1 MKAFNLRLRVKRIFT
16 SLLILFTFLFNFY
29 QPACSE
35 SHLKITGVSGVK
47 APDVPLADTSMPDV
61 VLDASLTG
69 DVNVDVS
76 THGVPDGTTVKVK
89 FKDEVNSTTP
99 EAIVQDGMATIP
111 VRLEAGNAKVIFA
124 ETGPYVPFITKS
136 ASNGKLDADSG
147 TIALYNLENNVNDD
161 SGHGNHL
168 TYYPGWEGINY
179 VDGVNPNSKGIYFW
193 STTNTYENRRVH
205 RQVPDGSGFISTPK
219 IWSSEFAIKPLKD
232 LPSNEVWYP
241 FLIQDQH
248 ILAYVILGRTP
259 WGAGDIDKFTV
270 FHFDSKGAA
279 NSIQIP
285 NPFVYDKWS
294 YVTITHDGSVVKL
307 YINGEEK
314 GSVISEGNFG
324 PQPWGNYGVAAGAIF
339 GGPGFGNPY
348 VAIDE
353 IRISNLVRNREELAN
368 NAQELLGIG
377 LRARTLLASK
387 SNDKS
392 LKLVTSKKDKTKTKK
407 GKPRKEIR
415 LQVAETLSPQEGEV
429 KKDNDTVALFHFNG
443 TTKDS
448 VTKKALVGDPEVI
461 DFEEGKNGNDV
472 SSVGFEGEDDLVLVN
487 KKLFPGGTKEWT
499 IDFFAKPEQGRDPL
513 FPIGIL
519 TIDNSQIFAMTSF
532 AKTLDGKTILS
543 ASSLD
548 ASGKS
553 VVIGANADFP
563 PDKWTHLALVYKDKK
578 LQFLI
583 NGKPMGEADLP
594 SLYKK
599 GDGAINVGSD
609 GGDGIFAGQIDEL
622 RISDV
627 ARSDAELEVYA
638 KR

>member
-1 MKAFNLRLRVKRIFT
+1 MKAFIKAKRIFI

-29 QPACSE
+29 LPVYSD
-35 SHLKITGVSGVK
+35 SHIKIIGVSGQK

-61 VLDASLTG
+61 VLDASLAG

-76 THGVPDGTTVKVK
+76 TLGVPDGTTVKVK
-89 FKDEVNSTTP
+89 FKDEENINPPEGIVESGMSTVP
-99 EAIVQDGMATIP
+99 IN
-111 VRLEAGNAKVIFA
+111 LKAGNAKVIYA

-136 ASNGKLDADSG
+136 ASNGKLDADTATVGLYHLDSNILDVSG
-147 TIALYNLENNVNDD
+147 NGNN
-161 SGHGNHL
+161 L

-205 RQVPDGSGFISTPK
+205 RYENPNGSGFTSIPK
-219 IWSSEFAIKPLKD
+219 IWSSEFAIKPFKD

-248 ILAYVILGRTP
+248 ILVYVILGRTP
-259 WGAGDIDKFTV
+259 WGAGDVGKFTV

-285 NPFVYDKWS
+285 NPFTLGKWS
-294 YVTITHDGSVVKL
+294 YVTITHDGNIVKL

-314 GSVISEGNFG
+314 GSVISEGNLG

-368 NAQELLGIG
+368 NTQELLGTE
-377 LRARTLLASK
+377 LRTRTQFSSK
-387 SNDKS
+387 TSDKT

-415 LQVAETLSPQEGEV
+415 LQAAETLSPQEGEA

-448 VTKKALVGDPEVI
+448 VTKKVLAGDPETI
-461 DFEEGKNGNDV
+461 DFEAGKSGKDNSAISFEGK
-472 SSVGFEGEDDLVLVN
+472 DDLLLVN
-487 KKLFPGGTKEWT
+487 KKLFDSTPKEFT
-499 IDFFAKPEQGRDPL
+499 IDFFGTSGEMPSSLPT
-513 FPIGIL
+513 GIL
-519 TIDNSQIFAMTSF
+519 TIDNGQIFAMVSY
-532 AKTLDGKTILS
+532 AKTFEGKTILS

-553 VVIGANADFP
+553 VVIGTEHDFP
-563 PDKWTHLALVYKDKK
+563 ADKWTHLALVYKDKK

-583 NGKPMGEADLP
+583 NGKPVGEVDLP

-599 GDGAINVGSD
+599 GDGKINVGSD
-609 GGDGIFAGQIDEL
+609 GGDGIFNGQIDEL

-627 ARSDAELEVYA
+627 ARSQAELEVYA